1 MAGLNTRKA
10 MLICLLLSA
19 TTAHAAETGRYE
31 AIPLDGD
38 DKSHVSSRVLILDT
52 VDGHV
57 WTWSNNEVLPDT
69 GSGRRYG
76 TAFVYQGKLR
86 PGTKPGEIIDPQVK

>member
-1 MAGLNTRKA
+1 MNSLQMLKGLVAAMA
-10 MLICLLLSA
+10 LLVA
-19 TTAHAAETGRYE
+19 TAHAAEGERYQ
-31 AIPLDGD
+31 AIALDGD
-38 DKSHVSSRVLILDT
+38 NSSHAGSRVLIVDS

-57 WTWSNNEVLPDT
+57 WTWSDNELMPDS

-86 PGTKPGEIIDPQVK
+86 PGSKPGEIIDPQLK